1 MGALQP
7 LTSTQS
13 QTADRPESTVG
24 QLLGLYGAHPLH
36 QRLRKELQAQRAR
49 VQLRNLSGSLPA
61 VLAAACW
68 QLNHGTLLLV
78 LNEREEAAYFYND
91 LSNLLPD
98 KDILFFPASYR
109 KHYDPEG
116 LDSGNVLQRA
126 EVLNQLNHA
135 KTRGEL
141 IVTYP
146 EALAEKVVNKF
157 TITKNTIDIRVKDVL
172 KLDFLTEMLVEYGF
186 EREDFVYEPG
196 QFSIRG
202 GIIDVFSFAHDLPY
216 RIELFGDEV
225 ESIRTFNTESQ
236 LSVKNIHH
244 LSLIPNVQTH
254 LLKESR
260 QSMLDFVPADTVV
273 WMKEPGLVADR
284 IGNSFEKAAD
294 NWKAA
299 EGLEELTPTE
309 AFETPESFL
318 NLLLEKRLVSW
329 GSDPLKGKDVVTIDW
344 DATPQPPVRKNFNLL
359 IEGMQANEK
368 TGYRNLLFSE
378 TPKQIERLYH
388 IFEDLKAGL
397 LFYPIYT
404 SLHEGF
410 VDKQLKLSVYTD
422 HQIFERYHK
431 YRLREYKGKS
441 QALTL
446 KEIKE
451 LRPGDY
457 VVHIDHGVG
466 TFDGL
471 EKLDV
476 NGQQQEAVRIIYR
489 DGDLLYVGI
498 NSLHKI
504 AKYSGKE
511 GVPPRMNKLGSDAW
525 EKLKT
530 KTKSKVKDIAKD
542 LIALY
547 AKRKGTPGFA
557 FSPDSYLQ
565 NELEA
570 SFMYEDTPDQYKA
583 TEATKADMQKVYP
596 MDRLVCGDVGF
607 GKTEVAIRAAF
618 KAATDGKQVA
628 VLVPTTILALQHF
641 KTFSKRLAE
650 FPVTVDYLNRFRSA
664 KEQKEVLGK
673 LEQGK
678 IDILIGTHKLV
689 GKSVKFKDLGL
700 LVIDEEQKF
709 GVGVKEKLR
718 QLRVN
723 VDTLT
728 LTATPIPRTL
738 QFSLMGARDLSVI
751 STPPPNRQPVHTEL
765 IVLDEEKIQDAI
777 NYEVDRGGQV
787 FFVHNRVGNIQDVAQ
802 MIRKLC
808 PRVSICVGH
817 GQMDGEELEDILL
830 DFIDGRYDVLVAT
843 NIIES
848 GLDIPNANTIIIN
861 QAQNFGLSDLHQ
873 MRGRVGR
880 SNIKAFCYLVTPPLS
895 TLTTEA
901 RKRLKAL
908 EEYSDLGSGFQI
920 AMRDL
925 DIRGAG
931 NMLGAEQSG
940 FITEIGF
947 DMYQK
952 ILDEA
957 LRELR
962 DTEFAGLFDEPQQ
975 QEFVRDVQLDTDLAA
990 LLPDSYVRSTSE
1002 RLSLYMQLDNTETE
1016 EGLER
1021 FKNELI
1027 DRFGPLPTQAET
1039 LMSLI
1044 RLRWEAKAL
1053 GMEKV
1058 LLKNG
1063 KMKCYFVPGNN
1074 ERFYQSDVFGI
1085 ILTYVQ
1091 QNPRLVS
1098 MKQVKATVLLE
1109 FEGVREAEV
1118 ALMRLQALHGL
1129 H

>member
-1 MGALQP
+1 MSGLLPLAASNQP
-7 LTSTQS
+7 
-13 QTADRPESTVG
+13 AERPESSVG
-24 QLLGLYGAHPLH
+24 QLLQLYAAHPLH
-36 QRLRKELQAQRAR
+36 QRLRESIKPERSR
-49 VQLRNLSGSLPA
+49 VMLSGLSGSLPA

-68 QLNHGTLLLV
+68 QQDHGHLLLV
-78 LNEREEAAYFYND
+78 FNEREEAAYFYND

-109 KHYDPEG
+109 KYYDPEG
-116 LDSGNVLQRA
+116 LESGNVLQRA

-135 KTRGEL
+135 KSRGEL

-225 ESIRTFNTESQ
+225 ESIRTFDPESQ
-236 LSVKNIHH
+236 LSVKTIHH

-260 QSMLDFVPADTVV
+260 QSMLDFVPADIVV
-273 WMKEPGLVADR
+273 WVRDVQLVADR
-284 IGNSFEKAAD
+284 INNSYEKAVEHWKAAD
-294 NWKAA
+294 
-299 EGLEELTPTE
+299 GLEELTPGE
-309 AFETPESFL
+309 AFETGDSFRAQ
-318 NLLLEKRLVSW
+318 LLDKRLVSW
-329 GSDPLKGKDVVTIDW
+329 GTDALSGKVEHIAW
-344 DATPQPPVRKNFNLL
+344 EAAPQPSVRKNFDML
-359 IEGMQANEK
+359 IAGMQANEK
-368 TGYRNLLFSE
+368 QGYRNLLFSE

-397 LFYPIYT
+397 LFFPIYT

-410 VDKQLKLSVYTD
+410 IDRQLQLSVYTD

-431 YRLREYKGKS
+431 YRLREYKGKGS
-441 QALTL
+441 AITL
-446 KEIKE
+446 KEIRD
-451 LRPGDY
+451 LRPGDH

-466 TFDGL
+466 VFEGM

-476 NGQQQEAVRIIYR
+476 NGQQQEAVRISYR

-511 GVPPRMNKLGSDAW
+511 GIPPRINKLGSDVW
-525 EKLKT
+525 EKLKS
-530 KTKSKVKDIAKD
+530 KTKSQVKDIAKD

-547 AKRKGTPGFA
+547 AKRKAMAGFA
-557 FSPDSYLQ
+557 FTPDSYLQ

-583 TEATKADMQKVYP
+583 TEATKADMQKSYP

-607 GKTEVAIRAAF
+607 GKTEIAIRAAF

-628 VLVPTTILALQHF
+628 VLVPTTILALQHY

-664 KEQKEVLGK
+664 KEQKDVLER

-678 IDILIGTHKLV
+678 IDILIGTHKIV
-689 GKSVKFKDLGL
+689 GKQVKFKDIGL

-765 IVLDEEKIQDAI
+765 MVLDEEKIQDAI
-777 NYEVDRGGQV
+777 NFEVDRGGQV
-787 FFVHNRVGNIQDVAQ
+787 FFVHNRVGNIQDVAT

-817 GQMDGEELEDILL
+817 GQMEGDELEDILL

-895 TLTTEA
+895 ILTNEA

-957 LRELR
+957 IRELK
-962 DTEFAGLFDEPQQ
+962 DSQFSGLFDADEQPD
-975 QEFVRDVQLDTDLAA
+975 FVRDVQLDTDLAA

-1002 RLSLYMQLDNTETE
+1002 RLSLYMQLDNTETP

-1021 FKNELI
+1021 FRTELV
-1027 DRFGPLPTQAET
+1027 DRFGPIPYEAET
-1039 LMSLI
+1039 LFTLI
-1044 RLRWEAKAL
+1044 QLRWEAKRL

-1058 LLKNG
+1058 MLKKG
-1063 KMKCYFVPGNN
+1063 QMKCYFVAGNN
-1074 ERFYQSDVFGI
+1074 ERFYQSETFGR
-1085 ILTYVQ
+1085 ILEYVQ
-1091 QNPRLVS
+1091 QHPKRAVL
-1098 MKQVKATVLLE
+1098 KQVKATVMIE
-1109 FEGVREAEV
+1109 FTDIRSAEAARV
-1118 ALMRLQALHGL
+1118 RLQEL
-1129 H
+1129 